1 MMGIHNNLSRREF
14 LKTITMSGLGLV
26 IGIYLPGCQS
36 APDPE
41 TPSESD
47 HQSSQ
52 TGSVDAWMEPSAYLR
67 IDNDGKVTITVHR
80 SEMGQGVRTALP
92 MLISEELD
100 VTWDTIE
107 VMQAPGDRKFG
118 NQSTG
123 GSASISNNYLTFRK
137 AGATA
142 RFLLIQAAAKEW
154 GVDVETCQTENGMVI
169 YPSSGKQAAYGELV
183 EAASK
188 MEAPPPYQV
197 PLKDPNEFTIIGTP
211 IGRVDNPEI
220 VTGQA
225 TYASDIRLPGML
237 YAVVARCPVF
247 WGKVEG
253 YDANETESIPG
264 VMAVIEIDEGIAVVA
279 ENTWAAIQGRRALI
293 ITWKEGKN
301 SERSTEGI
309 HQDLLS
315 KAGAPEPGEN
325 KLDVIYEIP
334 YLPHLT
340 MEPMTCTA
348 DVQSDRCEVWAPT
361 QSPQEAKSVVRSIT
375 GLSEKDIIVHV
386 PLIGGGFG
394 RRLEV
399 DYVEEAVKISQE
411 IGGPIKLFWS
421 RDDDIQ
427 HDRYHPM
434 SIHRV
439 IMDLENPELPD
450 AQFSRNGSGVPTGA
464 WRSVSNM
471 PEAFVRETAIDEMA
485 IALGR
490 DPYELRLELENP
502 SYREV
507 LQLAADQAGWRTPL
521 PEGWGRGIACYSTFG
536 VTPVA
541 IVAEVFVDVDMEI
554 RVKRVVCAIDC
565 GMVVNPNMVEAQM
578 EGGIIF
584 GITAALK
591 DTISI
596 KKGRVE
602 QNNFHQCQLLK
613 IDEMPEIEIILA
625 ESNQPPS
632 GVGEMA
638 VPPIIP
644 AIGNAV
650 YDATGKR
657 LRRLPF
663 KSVDLLG

>member
-1 MMGIHNNLSRREF
+1 MGNDDHLSRREF
-14 LKTITMSGLGLV
+14 LKAITMSGLGLV

-36 APDPE
+36 SPDPE
-41 TPSESD
+41 IPSESETQS
-47 HQSSQ
+47 HQTSNLD
-52 TGSVDAWMEPSAYLR
+52 TWMEPSAYLR
-67 IDNDGKVTITVHR
+67 IDNHGKVTITVHR
-80 SEMGQGVRTALP
+80 SEMGQGIRTALP
-92 MLISEELD
+92 MLIAEELD
-100 VTWDTIE
+100 VAWDFIE
-107 VMQAPGDRKFG
+107 VIQAPGDRKFG
-118 NQSTG
+118 NQTTG
-123 GSASISNNYLTFRK
+123 GSASISKNFVTFRN

-142 RFLLIQAAAKEW
+142 RFMLIKAAAEEW
-154 GVDVETCQTENGMVI
+154 GVDEETCQTENGLVTHA
-169 YPSSGKQAAYGELV
+169 SSGKQAAYGELV

-188 MEAPPPYQV
+188 MNAPPSYQV

-225 TYASDIRLPGML
+225 AYASDIRLPGML

-247 WGKVEG
+247 WGKVEAF
-253 YDANETESIPG
+253 DATETESIPG
-264 VMAVIEIDEGIAVVA
+264 VKAVVEIDEGIAVVA
-279 ENTWAAIQGRRALI
+279 ENTWAAIQGRQALLV
-293 ITWKEGKN
+293 TWKESAN

-309 HQDLLS
+309 RQDLLS
-315 KAGAPEPGEN
+315 KAGNPELSDN
-325 KLDVIYEIP
+325 KLDVIYEIS

-340 MEPMTCTA
+340 MEPMTCVA
-348 DVQSDRCEVWAPT
+348 DVQSERCEVWAPT
-361 QSPQEAKSVVRSIT
+361 QSPQEAKSVARSIT
-375 GLSEKDIIVHV
+375 GLNEEDITIHV

-411 IGGPIKLFWS
+411 IGAPIKLFWS

-439 IMDLENPELPD
+439 VIDLNNPKLPE
-450 AQFSRNGSGVPTGA
+450 AHFSRNGSGVPTGA

-485 IALGR
+485 MALER

-507 LQLAADQAGWRTPL
+507 LRLAANQAEWGIPL

-541 IVAEVFVDVDMEI
+541 IVAEVSIDTNNQIQVQ
-554 RVKRVVCAIDC
+554 RVVCAIDC

-578 EGGIIF
+578 EGGIVY

-591 DTISI
+591 DAISI
-596 KKGRVE
+596 KNGRVE
-602 QNNFHQCQLLK
+602 QSNFHQCQLLQ
-613 IDEMPEIEIILA
+613 IDEMPEIEVIIVQ
-625 ESNQPPS
+625 SKQPPS

-644 AIGNAV
+644 AIGNAI
-650 YDATGKR
+650 YNATGKR
-657 LRRLPF
+657 LRRIPF
-663 KSVDLLG
+663 KSDDLME